1 MNQTNFRF
9 YKPCKPLQPYVRYYW
24 AFESDPPLN
33 VLTFPIGCPQLI
45 FHKKKTLYV
54 PELGTWQAS
63 LAVSGQVNYPSHLCS
78 EGNVEMLVAVFKPY
92 GMKAFFNQPMSL
104 LYNQEISVYDFGN
117 KELLEL
123 GIRILECGDTGRCVC
138 MLEQWL
144 LSQMAGMQTAQAAL
158 DMRRMIAAMQC
169 LLGQDAVR
177 TPVSPCGGD
186 QSQGVCA
193 NRPFSEVAES
203 YATSYG
209 RWEPGPAG

>member
-45 FHKKKTLYV
+45 FHKKKPLYV

-123 GIRILECGDTGRCVC
+123 GIRIFECGDTGRCVC

-144 LSQMAGMQTAQAAL
+144 LSQMAGMQTA
-158 DMRRMIAAMQC
+158 
-169 LLGQDAVR
+169 
-177 TPVSPCGGD
+177 
-186 QSQGVCA
+186 
-193 NRPFSEVAES
+193 
-203 YATSYG
+203 
-209 RWEPGPAG
+209 